1 MGFLDKEG
9 LSYFYSKIKNKFIRS
24 VNAKTPDETGNV
36 NITNVATADNLTS
49 PDAQSSYDY
58 FIYRTSGGSA
68 SLSSGEAQLV
78 YINGNM
84 KIDGRIPENFII
96 RTENNIEAT
105 YNINIWKNKI
115 TESGR
120 YTFQYI
126 KPASETNTSEWTQD
140 GIWKNNGKEINLSGY
155 GIYVNGIVNPY
166 VFINASNT
174 DLIPLI
180 NPNTWFNNILESD
193 IYFEKHYTFIY
204 DVPDSDQDLT
214 ESGEW
219 KYEGESINLSDY
231 GITLSG
237 DPQKDDIITVTSTV
251 GTPNSTITVDYTKYD
266 PGTITIPT
274 PTKFSATGFNQ
285 FDKKTMKLSNATIT
299 TISGNRK
306 KIVSGSHIIAY
317 CRAKGGV
324 SNGYVAY
331 SENNNIV
338 RIGWCAEEP
347 KIDSIVDTTNAEVT
361 TSLASIPFDDDGYV
375 VVEVTNVNDLCI
387 HPQWSG
393 AANTDKADYVAPS
406 EINLPTEDI
415 EGVSI
420 PIGTWGM
427 PAVGAVFDQLNLD
440 AGVYVQRINR
450 LENTSSNLSE
460 VQNMGT
466 PYEYDDN
473 YIYYVLLNPV
483 TYIVDVDP
491 TYIVNDWGT
500 EEFVGTTVAL
510 GAQTLYGQNL
520 RDKLRTDVL
529 TISQQTPP
537 LNEAQTK
544 QVYEN
549 LGLHSFHL
557 SSTITSLPLVINDER
572 ITKFSS
578 VTNVVFGTPS
588 AIIGDLS
595 WKTESGKVTFE
606 GTLAPSG
613 STTVEFDI
621 APTLTAAGYIPDPI
635 TLEDPVPISRGGTNA
650 TNAVDAVRNLG
661 LTFDSGAN
669 YCKLPDGTLIQWGTI
684 SVGPVNVDT
693 AWGSGYESA
702 EISITGQTFQVPFIS
717 TPTLFLRLR
726 VSPVAFLEDQ
736 INASAT
742 GMSGTFHLARPSIGH
757 NCTGSIFWLA
767 IGRWK

>member
-24 VNAKTPDETGNV
+24 VNTKTPDETGNV

-105 YNINIWKNKI
+105 HNIDIWKNNV

-126 KPASETNTSEWTQD
+126 KPTSETNTSEWTQP
-140 GIWKNNGKEINLSGY
+140 GIWENDGEEINLNGY
-155 GIYVNGIVNPY
+155 GIYVNGIINPR
-166 VFINASNT
+166 VSINASNT
-174 DLIPLI
+174 SLTPLI
-180 NPNTWFNNILESD
+180 NPSIWFNAILESD

-204 DVPDSDQDLT
+204 YVPDLV

-219 KYEGESINLSDY
+219 EYEGESVNLSDY

-237 DPQKDDIITVTSTV
+237 DPQKNDTITVSSVV

-266 PGTITIPT
+266 PGTIIIPT

-285 FDKKTMKLSNATIT
+285 FDKNTMILSNVTLT
-299 TISGNRK
+299 NISGNRK
-306 KIVSGSHIIAY
+306 KITSGNHIIAY

-324 SNGYVAY
+324 PNGYVAY
-331 SENNNIV
+331 SESNSIIK
-338 RIGWCAEEP
+338 IGWCAEEP

-361 TSLASIPFDDDGYV
+361 TSLASIPFDDDEYV
-375 VVEVTNVNDLCI
+375 VVEVTNANDLCI

-415 EGVSI
+415 KGVSI

-466 PYEYDDN
+466 SYEYDDN

-483 TYIVDVDP
+483 TYIVDVNP

-500 EEFVGTTVAL
+500 EEFIGTAVTL

-529 TISQQTPP
+529 TISQQTPA
-537 LNEAQTK
+537 LNEAQTE

-578 VTNVVFGTPS
+578 VTNFVLGTPS

-595 WKTESGKVTFE
+595 WRTESGKMTFE
-606 GTLAPSG
+606 GTLASSG

-635 TLEDPVPISRGGTNA
+635 TLEDPVPISHGGTNA
-650 TNAVDAVRNLG
+650 TNVADAVENLG

-669 YCKLPDGTLIQWGTI
+669 YCKMPDGTMIYWGSVSFSASEAGYLEQTVTFVTPFTDLPVAVCSPITSIPEQYFASPFATRENIKIRLYVPRAVTNI
-684 SVGPVNVDT
+684 SVH
-693 AWGSGYESA
+693 W
-702 EISITGQTFQVPFIS
+702 
-717 TPTLFLRLR
+717 
-726 VSPVAFLEDQ
+726 
-736 INASAT
+736 
-742 GMSGTFHLARPSIGH
+742 H
-757 NCTGSIFWLA
+757 C